1 MVRARVNEYV
11 DRVRLALHDSFTQD
25 HTPREIAGSFA
36 LGTFITML
44 PTWGVGVLVFFV
56 LARIFAWVNRIALFA
71 SVVVFNPVVKWGVYA
86 SSFALGFFLLGP
98 VDGFGVGDVPSTGD
112 GGEIVVR
119 LLIGNTILAV
129 VATVV
134 AYLAVHRLV
143 VAYNDRQMPVVEETV
158 EQFVDELDEQTDGG
172 AGDAGRSGR
181 EEPVD

>member
-1 MVRARVNEYV
+1 MVRARVSEYV
-11 DRVRLALHDSFTQD
+11 DRVRVALHDSFTQD

-44 PTWGVGVLVFFV
+44 PTWGVGVLVFFA
-56 LARIFAWVNRIALFA
+56 LARVFAWVNRIALFA

-112 GGEIVVR
+112 GSEIFVR
-119 LLIGNTILAV
+119 LLVGNTVLALV
-129 VATVV
+129 VTAV
-134 AYLAVHRLV
+134 AYVVVHRLV
-143 VAYNDRQMPVVEETV
+143 VAYNDRQMPLVEGTV
-158 EQFVDELDEQTDGG
+158 ETLVDELEEQTDTR
-172 AGDAGRSGR
+172 AGDADSPGH

>member
-1 MVRARVNEYV
+1 MIRARVSDYV

-25 HTPREIAGSFA
+25 YTPREIAGSFA

-44 PTWGVGVLVFFV
+44 PTWGVGVLVFFA

-86 SSFALGFFLLGP
+86 SSFTLGFFLLGP

-112 GGEIVVR
+112 GTEILVR

-129 VATVV
+129 VATAM
-134 AYLAVHRLV
+134 AYFAVHRLV

-158 EQFVDELDEQTDGG
+158 EQFVDELEEQTDSG
-172 AGDAGRSGR
+172 AEDADLSGR
-181 EEPVD
+181 EEPMD

>member
-11 DRVRLALHDSFTQD
+11 ARVRVALHDSFTQE

-112 GGEIVVR
+112 GSEILVR